1 VARAEELRG
10 SCLMESRIPRIGVHV
25 LMVLLAFTILFPLYF
40 MVVNGF
46 KSSSE
51 FANNPLALP
60 QHFTFGNYVEAVNG
74 RNFGTLFLNS
84 LVITTSSVLITTA
97 AGALAGFAFAK
108 FRFKGRDA
116 LFNLMLPLM
125 VIPPIVLLI
134 PEFEVMSALGLVNT
148 FASVVLIYI
157 GIMLPFTI
165 YLLRNFFVSFPTS
178 LIDAA
183 LVDGCTYFRAVL
195 RIVLPLSAP
204 ALATVVV
211 INAVFAWNELL
222 IALVFLQDEELRTL
236 MIGVSLFRSRL
247 TLDVPALMAGLTI
260 ATVPIVVLYLAGQRY
275 LIEGLLSGAVKD

>member
-1 VARAEELRG
+1 MNLRI
-10 SCLMESRIPRIGVHV
+10 SRIGVHV
-25 LMVLLAFTILFPLYF
+25 LMVLLTFAILFPLYF

-46 KSSSE
+46 KSNSE

-60 QHFTFGNYVEAVNG
+60 KQPVFGNYVEAVNG
-74 RNFGTLFLNS
+74 RNFGRLFLNS

-116 LFNLMLPLM
+116 VFNLMLPLM

-134 PEFEVMSALGLVNT
+134 PEFEVMSTLGLVNT
-148 FASVVLIYI
+148 FASVIVIYI

-165 YLLRNFFVSFPTS
+165 YLLRNFFISFPTS

-260 ATVPIVVLYLAGQRY
+260 ATIPIVVLYLAGQRY

>member
-1 VARAEELRG
+1 
-10 SCLMESRIPRIGVHV
+10 
-25 LMVLLAFTILFPLYF
+25 
-40 MVVNGF
+40 
-46 KSSSE
+46 
-51 FANNPLALP
+51 
-60 QHFTFGNYVEAVNG
+60 
-74 RNFGTLFLNS
+74 
-84 LVITTSSVLITTA
+84 VI
-97 AGALAGFAFAK
+97 
-108 FRFKGRDA
+108 
-116 LFNLMLPLM
+116 
-125 VIPPIVLLI
+125 
-134 PEFEVMSALGLVNT
+134 
-148 FASVVLIYI
+148 LIYI

-260 ATVPIVVLYLAGQRY
+260 ATIPIVVLYLAGQRY

>member
-1 VARAEELRG
+1 
-10 SCLMESRIPRIGVHV
+10 MNSRISRIGVHL
-25 LMVLLAFTILFPLYF
+25 LMVLLMFAILFPLYF

-46 KSSSE
+46 KSNSE

-60 QHFTFGNYVEAVNG
+60 RHLTFGNYVEAVNG

-97 AGALAGFAFAK
+97 AGALAGFALAK
-108 FRFKGRDA
+108 FRFKGRDT

-148 FASVVLIYI
+148 FASVIVIYI

-165 YLLRNFFVSFPTS
+165 YLLRNFFISFPTS
-178 LIDAA
+178 LIDA
-183 LVDGCTYFRAVL
+183 
-195 RIVLPLSAP
+195 
-204 ALATVVV
+204 
-211 INAVFAWNELL
+211 
-222 IALVFLQDEELRTL
+222 ALVFLQDEELRTL

-260 ATVPIVVLYLAGQRY
+260 ATIPIVLLYLAGQRY

>member
-1 VARAEELRG
+1 
-10 SCLMESRIPRIGVHV
+10 MNWRISRIGVHV

-46 KSSSE
+46 KSNSE

-74 RNFGTLFLNS
+74 RNFGRLFLNS

-148 FASVVLIYI
+148 FASVILIYI

-260 ATVPIVVLYLAGQRY
+260 ATIPIVVLYLAGQRY

>member
-1 VARAEELRG
+1 
-10 SCLMESRIPRIGVHV
+10 MNSRISRIGVHV
-25 LMVLLAFTILFPLYF
+25 LMVLLALTILVPLYF

-46 KSSSE
+46 KSNSE

-60 QHFTFGNYVEAVNG
+60 QHLTFGKYVEAVNG
-74 RNFGTLFLNS
+74 RNFGRLFLNS
-84 LVITTSSVLITTA
+84 LVITVSSVLITTA

-125 VIPPIVLLI
+125 AIPPIVLLI
-134 PEFEVMSALGLVNT
+134 PEFELMSVLGLVNT
-148 FASVVLIYI
+148 FASVIVIYI

-165 YLLRNFFVSFPTS
+165 YLLRNFFISFPTS

-183 LVDGCTYFRAVL
+183 LVDGCSYFRAVL

-260 ATVPIVVLYLAGQRY
+260 ATIPIVVLYLAGQRY

>member
-1 VARAEELRG
+1 
-10 SCLMESRIPRIGVHV
+10 MNSRTSRIGVHV

-46 KSSSE
+46 KSNSE

-60 QHFTFGNYVEAVNG
+60 QHLTFGNYVEAVNG
-74 RNFGTLFLNS
+74 RNFGRLFLNS

-108 FRFKGRDA
+108 FQFKGRDA

-148 FASVVLIYI
+148 FASVIVIYI

-165 YLLRNFFVSFPTS
+165 YLLRNFFMSFPTS

-195 RIVLPLSAP
+195 SIVLPLSAP

-236 MIGVSLFRSRL
+236 MVGVSLFRSRL

-260 ATVPIVVLYLAGQRY
+260 ATIPIVVLYLAGQRY